1 MHRLDRFFE
10 CTIPRFGGF
19 QYEENFLCF
28 DNFSLPTINRLN
40 PWDDIR
46 TGSQLRI
53 HHFFANP
60 YRFFLICRRNQDNKD
75 LPC

>member
-1 MHRLDRFFE
+1 MHRLDRFLE
-10 CTIPRFGGF
+10 CMIPRSGGL
-19 QYEENFLCF
+19 QYKENFLCF
-28 DNFSLPTINRLN
+28 DNFSLPTIYRLN

-60 YRFFLICRRNQDNKD
+60 YSLLPD
-75 LPC
+75 LPP

>member
-10 CTIPRFGGF
+10 CTIPRFGGL

-46 TGSQLRI
+46 TGSQLCI

-60 YRFFLICRRNQDNKD
+60 YRFFLIFRRNQDNKN

>member
-10 CTIPRFGGF
+10 CTIPRSGGF

-28 DNFSLPTINRLN
+28 DNLSLPTINRLN

-60 YRFFLICRRNQDNKD
+60 YRFFLISRRNQDNKD

>member
-10 CTIPRFGGF
+10 CTIPRSGGF

-28 DNFSLPTINRLN
+28 DNFSLPTIYRLN

-53 HHFFANP
+53 HHSFANP
-60 YRFFLICRRNQDNKD
+60 YRFFLICRRNQNNKD
-75 LPC
+75 LPY